1 LIRERQSC
9 KTGVGEEVTNAEKY
23 LLSGIAY
30 YISTSLFSL
39 FMTIFSQSLFTF
51 MGSNFMTLSFFSA
64 RHIL

>member
-1 LIRERQSC
+1 MQPDVSTPSKFLPTYSYPATLRSLIRERQSC

-39 FMTIFSQSLFTF
+39 FMTIFS
-51 MGSNFMTLSFFSA
+51 
-64 RHIL
+64 